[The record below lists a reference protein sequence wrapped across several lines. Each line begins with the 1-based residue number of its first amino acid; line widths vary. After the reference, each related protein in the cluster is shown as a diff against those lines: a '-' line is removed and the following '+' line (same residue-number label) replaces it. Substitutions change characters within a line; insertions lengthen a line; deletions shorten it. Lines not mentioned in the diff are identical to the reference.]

1 MNTSP
6 YFNAKACKRSCQW
19 KVLCIPRY
27 AIKAASDSFYVFNG
41 IADGY
46 MSGHAIE
53 AVSCQASRKAAGGR
67 LDGILAGV
75 GGKMDFDIVY
85 VRDLMRTIKEKDAV
99 VIDLREKKEYQAG
112 HFPGAIS
119 MPLDDTDVYENIL
132 DRDKYYILYCDHGGS
147 SMQLARYLGRRGYS
161 VASVIGGFSVM

>member
-1 MNTSP
+1 MVGT
-6 YFNAKACKRSCQW
+6 
-19 KVLCIPRY
+19 
-27 AIKAASDSFYVFNG
+27 
-41 IADGY
+41 
-46 MSGHAIE
+46 
-53 AVSCQASRKAAGGR
+53 
-67 LDGILAGV
+67 LAGV

-85 VRDLMRTIKEKDAV
+85 VRDLMKTIKEKDAV
-99 VIDLREKKEYQAG
+99 VIDLREKREYRAG

-132 DRDKYYILYCDHGGS
+132 DRDRYYILYCDHGGS